1 METELR
7 DNPGVLAPPPL
18 IYAVALVIGVI
29 LHALYPVR
37 LVRFLPRVARKVLG
51 CSLAGLALT
60 IATFA
65 IRAMR
70 RAHTNIDPT
79 QPTTALVVEGPFKFT
94 RNPLYLSMTL
104 LYTGITILVNTL
116 WSMLLLPVALAV
128 MRKGVID
135 REERYLERKF
145 GEQYRHY
152 KASVHRWI

>member
-1 METELR
+1 MENELR
-7 DNPGVLAPPPL
+7 DNPGVIAPPPL
-18 IYAVALVIGVI
+18 IYAATLVAGLI

-37 LVRFLPRVARKVLG
+37 LVLFLPRVVRVVLG

-65 IRAMR
+65 FRAMR
-70 RAHTNIDPT
+70 RAHTTVDPT
-79 QPTTALVVEGPFKFT
+79 QPTTALVVEGPFKLT
-94 RNPLYLSMTL
+94 RNPLYLSLTL

-145 GEQYRHY
+145 GEQYQQY
-152 KASVHRWI
+152 KASVRRWI